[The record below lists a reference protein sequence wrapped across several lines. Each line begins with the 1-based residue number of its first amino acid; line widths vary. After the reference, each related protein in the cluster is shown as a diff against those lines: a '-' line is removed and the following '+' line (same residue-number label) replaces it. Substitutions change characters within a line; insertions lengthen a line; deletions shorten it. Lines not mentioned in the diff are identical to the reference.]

1 MEENKLLDIQDLSVT
16 YNTEDGTVYAV
27 DGLNISLSRG
37 ETLGLVGETGAGKT
51 TTALS
56 IMRLLP
62 QGIGKVTSGAITLEG
77 KNIMKVSEHEIRQIR
92 GSVVSMIFQDPMTS
106 LNPVMTVGNQIL
118 EVLKIHNPHMSK
130 EELDQGVD
138 NMMEMVGI
146 PVNRKCE
153 YPHEFS
159 GGMKQRIVIAIALV
173 CEPKLILADEPTTA
187 LDVTIQA
194 QMLALI
200 HDMQVRL
207 NTAMILIT
215 HDLGVVAQTCEK
227 VAVMYAGEVV
237 EQGPIE
243 KIFDGEFKHP
253 YTRGLFAAIPK
264 LDSEAKRLE
273 VIEGLV
279 PDPTVR
285 VEGCRF
291 APRCKFATEAC
302 KTAPS
307 VHEVEPSHLIKCHLY
322 DQSVGGCQ

>member
-1 MEENKLLDIQDLSVT
+1 MEDNKLLDIKDLSVI
-16 YNTEDGTVYAV
+16 YNTEEATVYAV
-27 DGLNISLSRG
+27 EGLTISLNRG

-62 QGIGKVTSGAITLEG
+62 QGIGKVTSGTIILDN
-77 KNIMKVSEHEIRQIR
+77 KDIMKASEHAIR
-92 GSVVSMIFQDPMTS
+92 GIRGNVVSMIFQDPMTS
-106 LNPVMTVGNQIL
+106 LNPVMTVGDQIM
-118 EVLKIHNPHMSK
+118 EVLKIHNPKMSNH
-130 EELDQGVD
+130 ELNKSVD
-138 NMMEMVGI
+138 NMMQMVGI
-146 PVNRKCE
+146 PVNRKYE
-153 YPHEFS
+153 YPHQFS

-173 CEPKLILADEPTTA
+173 CEPMLILADEPTTA

-200 HDMQVRL
+200 HDLQVRL

-215 HDLGVVAQTCEK
+215 HDLGVVAKTCEK
-227 VAVMYAGEVV
+227 VAVMYAGEMI

-243 KIFDGEFKHP
+243 KIFDSELMHP

-264 LDSEAKRLE
+264 LDSDTERLE
-273 VIEGLV
+273 TIEGLV

-291 APRCKFATEAC
+291 APRCKFATEIC
-302 KTAPS
+302 KVAPCMN
-307 VHEVEPSHLIKCHLY
+307 EVEPSHLIRCHLY
-322 DQSVGGCQ
+322 DKSVGGNQ